1 MTTYKL
7 IIRNIINPD
16 NNCFSSTYKPDG
28 IKYYLKIIFNI
39 FIKNIEINIKNKFFF
54 FKNSLIDNFLIK
66 GNETIFINYFYKIQK
81 TYNILNKFIYNYKY
95 KKSKIVVNTDMGL
108 NELNECDKNVIC
120 IFDGTSRYLFR
131 INDLVKII
139 HNSLTNSH
147 LFFSDPKS
155 IKNPYNNLPF
165 KKSILYNIYLFTRYK
180 TDEYPELLFKFFEC
194 DFNLSIFKFKYEYLL
209 RDYSIQNYVY
219 NSPSIVLESEIRL
232 MIKTFN
238 NYCKK
243 IHIKS
248 IINIH
253 ADFPKD
259 KLIQIMKPYLLLF
272 YKSQYSFHPQTK
284 SLYVKIFVKSLIKFY
299 KFNPQFGRMYLKLLY
314 KTTKKFKQKIKGSTI
329 HFNDNFIKFNNIE
342 QQNNTFLL
350 DHLKCE
356 EIPYGFTSD
365 DNIDFDSDD
374 ELEEEEEQ
382 EVEVEVDDETMNNDD
397 DDDDDDD
404 SVS

>member
-7 IIRNIINPD
+7 IIRNIIKPD
-16 NNCFSSTYKPDG
+16 NNCFSSTYKHDG

-39 FIKNIEINIKNKFFF
+39 FIKNTEINTKNKFFF
-54 FKNSLIDNFLIK
+54 FKDSLIDNFLIK
-66 GNETIFINYFYKIQK
+66 GNELEFIKYFYKIQK
-81 TYNILNKFIYNYKY
+81 TYNILNRFIYNYKY

-108 NELNECDKNVIC
+108 NELNEYDKNVIC

-131 INDLVKII
+131 INDLIKII

-147 LFFSDPKS
+147 FFFSEPKS

-165 KKSILYNIYLFTRYK
+165 TKSILYNIYLFTRYK
-180 TDEYPELLFKFFEC
+180 TDQYPELLFKFFHC
-194 DFNLSIFKFKYEYLL
+194 DFNLSIFKFKNEYLL

-219 NSPSIVLESEIRL
+219 NSPSNVLEYEIRH
-232 MIKTFN
+232 MIKEFN

-243 IHIKS
+243 IRIKS

-253 ADFPKD
+253 VDFPKD
-259 KLIQIMKPYLLLF
+259 KLIQIMKPYLLIF

-284 SLYVKIFVKSLIKFY
+284 ILFVKIFVKSLIKFN
-299 KFNPQFGRMYLKLLY
+299 KFNPQFGRKYFKILY

-329 HFNDNFIKFNNIE
+329 QFNDNFIKFNNIE
-342 QQNNTFLL
+342 QQNHTFLL
-350 DHLKCE
+350 DHLECE
-356 EIPYGFTSD
+356 ETPYGFTSN
-365 DNIDFDSDD
+365 DNVDFDS
-374 ELEEEEEQ
+374 EEEEEEEEEE
-382 EVEVEVDDETMNNDD
+382 EVEEQDEEEVEEQDEE
-397 DDDDDDD
+397 DDDD